1 FFSTLSSNVTPYQNV
16 FRSNANSYQ
25 SFIGRKLKS
34 LNKDG
39 TLNEVKRLDQAN
51 RNQLLRALKD
61 ALNKKQ
67 DKQPPTPE
75 LSKEE
80 YDHLPFT
87 KMLRPTNNSKFGTR
101 EIIRDYLL
109 QAGIPFELFSQKPV
123 KQTGKNH
130 NPDGFN
136 GAVAAMI
143 HVFIELDYFASGL
156 TFMNI
161 IDAYLEET
169 GNKIGKL
176 SYFKRHFLEDNY
188 FNQYRNQLKD
198 ILPKRLG

>member
-1 FFSTLSSNVTPYQNV
+1 MSVKYSDKTLLNKRYISEINVHENESNNFRGIMDNIRLFIEQTVRRGNCISLNDIDYSISEDIFWDIEFFEDYCQNLFFTFKKGFTLKLIRKIDQLNREDISYFFNTLSSNVTPYQNV

-80 YDHLPFT
+80 YDHLPF
-87 KMLRPTNNSKFGTR
+87 
-101 EIIRDYLL
+101 
-109 QAGIPFELFSQKPV
+109 
-123 KQTGKNH
+123 
-130 NPDGFN
+130 
-136 GAVAAMI
+136 
-143 HVFIELDYFASGL
+143 
-156 TFMNI
+156 
-161 IDAYLEET
+161 
-169 GNKIGKL
+169 
-176 SYFKRHFLEDNY
+176 
-188 FNQYRNQLKD
+188 
-198 ILPKRLG
+198 